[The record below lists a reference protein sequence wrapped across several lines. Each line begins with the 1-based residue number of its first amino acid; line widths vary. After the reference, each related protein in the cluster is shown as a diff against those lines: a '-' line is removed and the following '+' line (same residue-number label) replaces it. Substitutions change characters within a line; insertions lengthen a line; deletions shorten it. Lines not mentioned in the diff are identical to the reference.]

1 MSDHWDLLGLGA
13 VAVDDLL
20 YVEHYPQPETKT
32 PVQGRRREGGGL
44 AGTALAASARQGAK
58 AAYFGI
64 LGDDELSHFTLREFE
79 RDGVDCSMVIR
90 RAGAR
95 PIHSTVIIEA
105 STGQRTI
112 LFTRA
117 GFTTPQPDE
126 VPAALISRCR
136 VLFLD
141 HTVAEAGVRAAS
153 IAHEYGI
160 PVLADLERD
169 TGPKL
174 AELLPLIDHLVL
186 GIRFG
191 SRLTGEEDP
200 VAITRALAGPSR
212 ASCVVTAG
220 ERGCWYSVAGGE
232 VRHLPAFP
240 VRVADTNGC
249 GDVFHGVYAA
259 QLAQGASIDAAVR
272 FASAAAAIK
281 ATRPGGRSGIPQHG
295 EVERFLA
302 ERR

>member
-200 VAITRALAGPSR
+200 VAITRAGGP
-212 ASCVVTAG
+212 
-220 ERGCWYSVAGGE
+220 
-232 VRHLPAFP
+232 
-240 VRVADTNGC
+240 
-249 GDVFHGVYAA
+249 
-259 QLAQGASIDAAVR
+259 
-272 FASAAAAIK
+272 FA
-281 ATRPGGRSGIPQHG
+281 R
-295 EVERFLA
+295 
-302 ERR
+302 